1 MVAAMTDERLCL
13 LDPRH
18 HYQRAHVCDHCRTWL
33 AELLT
38 DIATLYAQIPDA
50 LTHGTGSGGQRVS
63 GSFEAPLPLR
73 VDILDLTLP
82 ANQGARRL
90 CARGYLGLDDDQVG
104 TLSASTIL
112 DTWARDWLTYDI
124 PGHLPRPTVPIL
136 VAWLRV
142 RVEDA
147 CNVHPGIDEFAG
159 EMRDLRDALRRATGG
174 ATIRPQRCDGVPCR
188 RCDLL
193 TLVRLADGSGDIECA
208 NPECRAIM
216 RAGEYLTWCRLVS
229 ASIKEAAA

>member
-1 MVAAMTDERLCL
+1 MSDERLCL

-33 AELLT
+33 GELLA

-63 GSFEAPLPLR
+63 GSFEPPLPLR

-216 RAGEYLTWCRLVS
+216 RPQDYATWVALV
-229 ASIKEAAA
+229 AADVRQHAA

>member
-1 MVAAMTDERLCL
+1 MSDERLCL
-13 LDPRH
+13 LDARH

-33 AELLT
+33 DELLAE
-38 DIATLYAQIPDA
+38 IANLYRQIPDV
-50 LTHGTGSGGQRVS
+50 LTHGTGNAGQRVT
-63 GSFEAPLPLR
+63 GSFEPPLPLR

-90 CARGYLGLDDDQVG
+90 YARGLLGLDDDQTG

-112 DTWARDWLTYDI
+112 DTWARDWLTY
-124 PGHLPRPTVPIL
+124 GLAGWLPPATVPAL

-142 RVEDA
+142 RLDRA
-147 CNVHPGIDEFAG
+147 CDLHPAIDEFAD
-159 EMRDLRDALRRATGG
+159 EMRDLATALRRATGG

-216 RAGEYLTWCRLVS
+216 RPQDYATWVALV
-229 ASIKEAAA
+229 AADARQHAA